1 MEIVQTSTDTW
12 PWCIGMFDARFA
24 VFVRRVRV
32 LPTPC
37 PATRNLCVLEVC
49 YRCSPA
55 PSPCCFHSLFHWNGT
70 GWCENS
76 TLWKLHK
83 RVRARGRGAPACL
96 WHCKVCANGVCFVQP
111 FSCNLQMQRNQN
123 KRSKDGDR
131 REVLKSLQHWQMHV
145 YIYLDRRDLLNY
157 FLSTHTHSTRW
168 RVAFTCVDRPFVLQQ

>member
-1 MEIVQTSTDTW
+1 V
-12 PWCIGMFDARFA
+12 A
-24 VFVRRVRV
+24 VVRRHVWRTLCSDCETGARV
-32 LPTPC
+32 APPSLC
-37 PATRNLCVLEVC
+37 NLSFLRFHRHRHTVV
-49 YRCSPA
+49 ST
-55 PSPCCFHSLFHWNGT
+55 CCFTGNGT

-83 RVRARGRGAPACL
+83 RVRAHGRVAPACL